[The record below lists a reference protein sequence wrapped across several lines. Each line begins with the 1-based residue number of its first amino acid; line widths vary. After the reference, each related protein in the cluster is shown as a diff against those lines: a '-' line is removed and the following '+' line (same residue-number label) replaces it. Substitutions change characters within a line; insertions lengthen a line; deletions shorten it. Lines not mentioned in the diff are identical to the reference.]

1 MTCSYCRY
9 LNLDDE
15 RRCRRCGRP
24 QHDIYAAATA
34 GALAAV
40 PEPAR
45 GEPLRAPNLAPRLGP
60 NLAPHLPPNAAPPA
74 QPAAA
79 PRQAMLFQDRLAG
92 KVIPFDGVFEPPAPP
107 KRVVT
112 RTSTRLTRRP
122 GATNDAQPSLE
133 FLPPAPASPRKLSTT
148 VEAVIDCDAPVA
160 APMHRACAAAIDGSM
175 ILIACGLFLTV
186 FYLLGGAFPNR
197 KPEILIMCA
206 AAVLIG
212 IFYGFVWV
220 CAGGRTPG
228 MRALRL
234 TLINFDGYPPDG
246 ISRWLRFVGA
256 CLGYCAGGLGLL
268 WALLDE
274 ESLAWHDH
282 ISKTFPTFHGPETSF
297 VRRR

>member
-24 QHDIYAAATA
+24 QYDAYAMATT

-40 PEPAR
+40 PQPAR
-45 GEPLRAPNLAPRLGP
+45 SEP
-60 NLAPHLPPNAAPPA
+60 PPVSQPA
-74 QPAAA
+74 QPAPA
-79 PRQAMLFQDRLAG
+79 PRQAMLFQDRPAG
-92 KVIPFDGVFEPPAPP
+92 KVIPFDGVFEAPAPRKP
-107 KRVVT
+107 KTAT
-112 RTSTRLTRRP
+112 RTPAATPRTARRT
-122 GATNDAQPSLE
+122 GATNDAQTSLE
-133 FLPPAPASPRKLSTT
+133 FLPPAPPAPRKLSTT

-175 ILIACGLFLTV
+175 ILIACGLFLSV
-186 FYLLGGAFPNR
+186 FHLLGGSLPATRPVM
-197 KPEILIMCA
+197 LIVVA
-206 AAVLIG
+206 AALLIAM
-212 IFYGFVWV
+212 FYGFVWV
-220 CAGGRTPG
+220 CAGGQTPG

-246 ISRWLRFVGA
+246 MSRWLRYLGA

>member
-24 QHDIYAAATA
+24 QYDIYAAATA

-40 PEPAR
+40 PQPAPSEPS
-45 GEPLRAPNLAPRLGP
+45 RAPVISR
-60 NLAPHLPPNAAPPA
+60 PA
-74 QPAAA
+74 QLAAA
-79 PRQAMLFQDRLAG
+79 PRQAMLFQDRPSSN
-92 KVIPFDGVFEPPAPP
+92 VIPFDGIFEPPAPP
-107 KRVVT
+107 KSKPVT
-112 RTSTRLTRRP
+112 RTSTRVTRRP
-122 GATNDAQPSLE
+122 GVPNDAQPSLE
-133 FLPPAPASPRKLSTT
+133 FLPPAPPAPRKLSTT

-175 ILIACGLFLTV
+175 ILIAWGLFLLV
-186 FYLLGGAFPNR
+186 FQLLGGSLNAS
-197 KPEILIMCA
+197 KPAILVMGA
-206 AAVLIG
+206 AAVLIAM
-212 IFYGFVWV
+212 FYGFVWV
-220 CAGGRTPG
+220 CAGSQTPG

-246 ISRWLRFVGA
+246 ASRWLRYLGA

-282 ISKTFPTFHGPETSF
+282 ISKTFPTFYGPETSF
-297 VRRR
+297 VSRR

>member
-24 QHDIYAAATA
+24 QYDVYAMTTE
-34 GALAAV
+34 GALAAA
-40 PEPAR
+40 PQPAR
-45 GEPLRAPNLAPRLGP
+45 SEPSRAPEVSRA
-60 NLAPHLPPNAAPPA
+60 A
-74 QPAAA
+74 QPAAV
-79 PRQAMLFQDRLAG
+79 PRQAMLFQDRPSG
-92 KVIPFDGVFEPPAPP
+92 KVIPFDGVFDPPPPP
-107 KRVVT
+107 KTKTVT
-112 RTSTRLTRRP
+112 HTSTRVARRP
-122 GATNDAQPSLE
+122 GAPNDAQPSLE
-133 FLPPAPASPRKLSTT
+133 FLQPAPPAPRKLSTT
-148 VEAVIDCDAPVA
+148 VDAVIDCDAPVA

-186 FYLLGGAFPNR
+186 FHLLGGSFPST
-197 KPEILIMCA
+197 KPVILIMVA
-206 AAVLIG
+206 AAVLIAM
-212 IFYGFVWV
+212 FYGFVWV
-220 CAGGRTPG
+220 CAGGQTPG

-234 TLINFDGYPPDG
+234 TLINFDGYQPDG
-246 ISRWLRFVGA
+246 TSRWLRYLGA

-282 ISKTFPTFHGPETSF
+282 ISKTFPTFYGPETSF

>member
-24 QHDIYAAATA
+24 QYDIYAAANT

-40 PEPAR
+40 PDPAR
-45 GEPLRAPNLAPRLGP
+45 SEPSRAPVVSE
-60 NLAPHLPPNAAPPA
+60 AAPPA
-74 QPAAA
+74 SA
-79 PRQAMLFQDRLAG
+79 PRQAMLFHDRPAG
-92 KVIPFDGVFEPPAPP
+92 KVIPFDGVFDPPAQPRP
-107 KRVVT
+107 RTVT
-112 RTSTRLTRRP
+112 RTSTRAGRRSGGP
-122 GATNDAQPSLE
+122 NDAQPSLE
-133 FLPPAPASPRKLSTT
+133 FLQPVPATPRKLSTT

-175 ILIACGLFLTV
+175 ILIAYGLFLTV
-186 FYLLGGAFPNR
+186 FHLLGGSFPSS
-197 KPEILIMCA
+197 KPVILVMGA
-206 AAVLIG
+206 AAVLIAM
-212 IFYGFVWV
+212 FYGFVWV

-246 ISRWLRFVGA
+246 TSRWLRYLGA

-297 VRRR
+297 VSRR

>member
-9 LNLDDE
+9 LNSDDE

-24 QHDIYAAATA
+24 QFDVYATATA

-40 PEPAR
+40 PQLARSEPS
-45 GEPLRAPNLAPRLGP
+45 PRP
-60 NLAPHLPPNAAPPA
+60 KVSDAAKPA
-74 QPAAA
+74 FA
-79 PRQAMLFQDRLAG
+79 PRQAMLFQDRPPG
-92 KVIPFDGVFEPPAPP
+92 NVIPFDGVFEAPAPP
-107 KRVVT
+107 KPRTVT
-112 RTSTRLTRRP
+112 RTSTRVTRRP
-122 GATNDAQPSLE
+122 STLDDAQPLLD
-133 FLPPAPASPRKLSTT
+133 FLQPAPPAPRKLSTT

-160 APMHRACAAAIDGSM
+160 APMHRACAAAIDGSL
-175 ILIACGLFLTV
+175 ILIACGVFLSV
-186 FYLLGGAFPNR
+186 FYFLGGAIPAS
-197 KPEILIMCA
+197 KPAVLMMA
-206 AAVLIG
+206 AAGVLIG
-212 IFYGFVWV
+212 MFYGFVWV
-220 CAGGRTPG
+220 CAGGQTPG

-234 TLINFDGYPPDG
+234 TLINFDGYPPDSA
-246 ISRWLRFVGA
+246 SRWLRYLGA